1 MVYLDHTSKIF
12 TTNVVLGFQIQVPQL
27 TGTNW
32 IVLGIEFVKSM
43 KRLTTLQEEK
53 NLTIITEIKYT
64 VSLYIKLP
72 SSKMYKEEEACAK
85 SLQMREVMHK
95 FKFWKNCR
103 NQHFTR
109 RNHRFFFYFCVL
121 LTAWTSK
128 ESTVRSYGSMW
139 RLSKTCFKVIFL
151 PFFSATILSGSV
163 WYVCLI
169 NLSKCFWFMQA
180 AAWIW
185 VSTWNQNKV
194 NCTPCPYTQTNLVNL
209 LMSEAMM
216 NTQYFLLEPWSFSI
230 LHQWCPSSYRL
241 LL

>member
-95 FKFWKNCR
+95 FKF
-103 NQHFTR
+103 
-109 RNHRFFFYFCVL
+109 
-121 LTAWTSK
+121 
-128 ESTVRSYGSMW
+128 
-139 RLSKTCFKVIFL
+139 
-151 PFFSATILSGSV
+151 
-163 WYVCLI
+163 
-169 NLSKCFWFMQA
+169 
-180 AAWIW
+180 
-185 VSTWNQNKV
+185 
-194 NCTPCPYTQTNLVNL
+194 
-209 LMSEAMM
+209 
-216 NTQYFLLEPWSFSI
+216 
-230 LHQWCPSSYRL
+230 
-241 LL
+241 